1 MGVASINAFA
11 FSGNNHL
18 FSMLNKIQ
26 AEKERRRNDE
36 RIKIREG
43 GGNTYEEMRF
53 SNRKIS

>member
-11 FSGNNHL
+11 FGGTNHL
-18 FSMLNKIQ
+18 FSMLNQIQ
-26 AEKERRRNDE
+26 AEKERRTNDE